1 MYGSTDVLFSQ
12 HSDVLE
18 KTPRLLEASLPCLY
32 IYKIEIHTVELTGQA
47 N

>member
-18 KTPRLLEASLPCLY
+18 KNQELLEVSLPCLY
-32 IYKIEIHTVELTGQA
+32 IYEIEIHTVELTGQA
-47 N
+47 E